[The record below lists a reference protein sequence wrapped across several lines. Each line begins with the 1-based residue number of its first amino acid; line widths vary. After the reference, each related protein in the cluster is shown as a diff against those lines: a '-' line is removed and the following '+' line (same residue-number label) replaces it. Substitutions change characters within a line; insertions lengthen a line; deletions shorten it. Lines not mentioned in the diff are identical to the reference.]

1 MKNKLDLSPT
11 RKAYPSMLRVKKI
24 KGNLYLY
31 EVTPYY
37 DPVTKKR
44 SQESTYLRK
53 IYPFEDLQNLS
64 RKAPLL
70 PETPPKVKEVKAYGD
85 AYVFHHLVEELGL
98 RHLLLKCFS
107 EEDTHL
113 LLLLTGYRL
122 LSGQALQHLES
133 WMESSD
139 LLSFYPYSASLS
151 SPALSKTLH
160 HLGKN
165 SDEVFPQFFLHW
177 SQKINRQ
184 GCSLLFDIT
193 SFSSQAR
200 EMEVLEY
207 GYSKD
212 ASPYPQLNLG
222 LLVNAEQHL
231 PLYYEVYPG
240 SLKDVSLLARM
251 AQEAHLLGIPSLR
264 FILDRG
270 FYSRYNL
277 EVLQKQRHAFLLPL
291 PRTASKLTHTLM
303 HKYRKALENPERVLL
318 LKGKPLFALGAWVEL
333 PEIAASSP
341 DASSASSKGKARDKL
356 SLYMGMYLDPQRQ
369 QQEQQVF
376 LTELLL
382 AQDRLQKIPWT
393 LYATPIQRAEAW
405 KEEAGKW
412 AKYLSLPKDP
422 QSNEVILLRNKA
434 AIEEKMQSQGIMIL
448 LSSTEEDLS
457 SMLQQYRERDEVE
470 KLFDAGKNE
479 LEGTPLRVHRNE
491 TMKSTLFVLFLSLI
505 VQCYAG
511 GKMKEAEIEHQYSL
525 QSLFRELHKLK
536 KALWNGKTELFNEM
550 TKTQQTL
557 LQQLHI
563 VLPNF

>member
-1 MKNKLDLSPT
+1 MKKKIDLSPT
-11 RKAYPSMLRVKKI
+11 RKAYAPMLRVKKI

-37 DPVTKKR
+37 DPVSKKR

-53 IYPFEDLQNLS
+53 MYPFEDLQNPS
-64 RKAPLL
+64 REAPPS
-70 PETPPKVKEVKAYGD
+70 PETPPRIKEVKAYGD

-98 RHLLLKCFS
+98 RQTLLKCFS
-107 EEDTHL
+107 KEDTHL

-139 LLSFYPYSASLS
+139 LPSFYPYVPSLS
-151 SPALSKTLH
+151 SPALSKALH
-160 HLGKN
+160 RLGRE
-165 SDEVFPQFFLHW
+165 SDEVLPRFFLHW

-212 ASPYPQLNLG
+212 ASASPQLNLG
-222 LLVNAEQHL
+222 LLVNAFQHL

-251 AQEAHLLGIPSLR
+251 AQEASLLGIPSLR

-277 EVLQKQRHAFLLPL
+277 EVLQKQKHAFLLPL
-291 PRTASKLTHTLM
+291 PRTATKLNHTLM
-303 HKYRKALENPERVLL
+303 QRYRKALEDPERVLL

-333 PEIAASSP
+333 PEIASSSF
-341 DASSASSKGKARDKL
+341 DTARTRKQDQARDKL
-356 SLYMGMYLDPQRQ
+356 SLYMGMYLDPSRQ

-382 AQDRLQKIPWT
+382 AQDRLQKLPWT
-393 LYATPIQRAEAW
+393 SYTPLAQRAEIW

-412 AKYLSLPKDP
+412 ARYLSLRENP
-422 QSNEVILLRNKA
+422 QSHEITVHRNKA
-434 AIEEKMQSQGIMIL
+434 AIEAKLLSQGVMIL

-479 LEGTPLRVHRNE
+479 LEGNPLRVHHDE

-505 VQCYAG
+505 VQSYAG
-511 GKMKEAEIEHQYSL
+511 KKMNEAQMEHQYSI

-536 KALWNGKTELFNEM
+536 KALWNSKTTVIFEM

-557 LQQLHI
+557 LKQLKI